1 MVSCPVKNSGNTDAV
16 RYWTI
21 IDDIIANREAAILTC
36 EEFRTKLAH
45 FGLLG
50 DRLACLGNQVQKR
63 VGSLP
68 AAALLGN
75 IEADFNQIT
84 IRLGRNFEPSRE
96 LRFLKHF

>member
-1 MVSCPVKNSGNTDAV
+1 MFGQSGP
-16 RYWTI
+16 
-21 IDDIIANREAAILTC
+21 
-36 EEFRTKLAH
+36 KK
-45 FGLLG
+45 G
-50 DRLACLGNQVQKR
+50 